1 MFVNL
6 FLVVF
11 FDIIRQKIVSKTLLF
26 CQEKTMNEELEDIMR
41 RLCDL
46 ERKLEKY
53 YDLLVRQNELDFVL
67 NGTYIL
73 EDDIDDILD
82 GTWEE

>member
-1 MFVNL
+1 
-6 FLVVF
+6 
-11 FDIIRQKIVSKTLLF
+11 
-26 CQEKTMNEELEDIMR
+26 MNEELEDIMR
-41 RLCDL
+41 RLSDL

-53 YDLLVRQNELDFVL
+53 YNLLIKQNELDFIL